1 MGKRDF
7 DNNLKYQG
15 WDQMSTILDKE
26 MPEKRRSKKL
36 FFLIF
41 LIPSLLFLIVSGI
54 NILENKKQN
63 SSKFQVKAQV
73 QKTKNNTKSIKSY
86 NTYTGDNSQTIEEK
100 SNTNISEKSST
111 KSNSNTHINNTQK
124 YIKTKQKQS
133 RKAQTVKNDFAL
145 SEFDSS
151 SSNTATKPVNTR
163 LSKTSKN
170 DYITNI
176 SKLNSLP
183 VPDLQTKQNIVYNP
197 IIKLKKRKNIDLFN
211 PFAGTKMYIYS
222 IKEEPKTKFG
232 LEIGNRFSY
241 STRFFTDISLAYT
254 QSQIVRQQI
263 ILRTKFISSME
274 SSNYLSEKDSIVLN
288 NRSSDLKFGTLHLSL
303 DQGYRFSNKLSTA
316 IGISI
321 DYTKLVNKYDFSD
334 PPSDSI
340 EKLSGSTDITLDRI
354 RYSSQINISYR
365 ILQHLSF
372 NIGYKHYFNTIY
384 KIKSSKDTGYST
396 TINNKNKVYKTYI
409 GIRFWF

>member
-100 SNTNISEKSST
+100 SNTKISEKSSM
-111 KSNSNTHINNTQK
+111 KANSKIKINKTRIN
-124 YIKTKQKQS
+124 IKHKQC
-133 RKAQTVKNDFAL
+133 RKVQTVKNDFAL
-145 SEFDSS
+145 SEFSSS
-151 SSNTATKPVNTR
+151 SSNTAIKLINTG

-183 VPDLQTKQNIVYNP
+183 VPDLHTKQNIVYNP
-197 IIKLKKRKNIDLFN
+197 IIKLKKHKNIDLIN

-365 ILQHLSF
+365 ILQNLSF

-384 KIKSSKDTGYST
+384 KVKSSKDTGYST
-396 TINNKNKVYKTYI
+396 TINNKNKSYKTYI